1 MADDLSLFGLQP
13 DPEGFDVPGVP
24 APAFPM
30 PFEEYADDAV
40 SVAMGGPADEIL
52 PFAEG
57 VDQIFGEFEQREW
70 DSDDALEHDANL
82 AQFLER
88 GRRDRLAQ
96 RVIEWVDADRQ
107 SRADWEYREAKG
119 IESLGL
125 SKRDV
130 ETVKRQVPGTDWRS
144 TAVHPGLMKACIQF
158 WARAWTELWTPGG
171 PAKAVVMG
179 ATTAEREAQ
188 AERVAG
194 FLNYLYTQE
203 MPNAQAEL
211 SQALFRLPLSG
222 SIFRKAYFDPLIG
235 TIQVR
240 FLESQDFVKPYSA
253 SDLDTAPRYTHIV
266 KITRNDL
273 NRCAALGYYLADYLS
288 HVADEQAEHQL
299 LDTTIDRATGQSP
312 TQGRDENQ
320 AEEANRDILYETSV
334 TLDLEDYA
342 WDDPLG
348 EALNDPRTGARISI
362 GVPYLVTVHKE
373 SQAVLAIRR
382 DWRAGDAR
390 KRRRKHVVEYKFL
403 PGFGGYGFGLLHV
416 AGGLSDSQTGFLRY
430 LQDGCTLDTVGR
442 LSGWVDQQAVGMRG
456 LPPLKLGEFQTVA
469 GMGADF
475 SKAIMRPDFQ
485 WRTNNTRETLEYL
498 DALLDELVAATDA
511 MVGEEAK
518 NIPVGTMLARVEQ
531 KGKQFAAIFA
541 LLHGSLGR
549 ELRAVA
555 ELAADYLPERYPYA
569 VEGADRAVFAADFDE
584 RVDVIPVSDPNVVSA
599 TQRMAQAQVILEQA
613 AALFGAN
620 PSPETWATYLE
631 AYRHLLEI
639 MRIADLERFVP
650 QLPQPAPSGADPAV
664 AEEERKNAA
673 LIAEEERKDIK
684 AQNDMRRQ
692 DEAEQAR
699 VQREAQR
706 MQFDQARQAAGDQAQ
721 IAASEATDI
730 DAMARKIGELAMAR
744 NQQQAQALGGVP
756 APM

>member
-1 MADDLSLFGLQP
+1 MTEELALFGLQP
-13 DPEGFDVPGVP
+13 DPEGAPMP
-24 APAFPM
+24 ADQPM
-30 PFEEYADDAV
+30 PFDAFAAETQGV
-40 SVAMGGPADEIL
+40 DMGGPTDEML
-52 PFAEG
+52 PFAEEME
-57 VDQIFGEFEQREW
+57 QIFGEFDQPAW
-70 DSDDALEHDANL
+70 DSDDALDHDANL

-88 GRRDRLAQ
+88 GDRDRLAQ
-96 RVIEWVDADRQ
+96 RVIEWVDQDRQ

-125 SKRDV
+125 SRREV
-130 ETVKRQVPGTDWRS
+130 EAVKQQVPGTDWRS

-158 WARAWTELWTPGG
+158 WARSWTELWTPGG

-179 ATTAEREAQ
+179 ATTPEREAQ
-188 AERVAG
+188 SERVAG
-194 FLNYLYTQE
+194 FLNYLYTQD
-203 MPNAQAEL
+203 MPNAQAEM

-222 SIFRKAYFDPLIG
+222 SIFRKAFFDPLIG

-240 FLESQDFVKPYSA
+240 FLESQDFIKPYSA
-253 SDLDTAPRYTHIV
+253 NDLDTAPRYTHV
-266 KITRNDL
+266 VRQTRNDL
-273 NRCAALGYYLADYLS
+273 NRSVALGYYLADYLS
-288 HVADEQAEHQL
+288 HVADEQDEHQL

-312 TQGRDENQ
+312 MQGRDENQ
-320 AEEANRDILYETSV
+320 AEESNRDILYETSV
-334 TLDLEDYA
+334 TLDLGDYE

-348 EALNDPRTGARISI
+348 ESLDDPRSGERISI

-373 SQAVLAIRR
+373 SQSVLAIRR
-382 DWRAGDAR
+382 DWRESDGR
-390 KRRRKHVVEYKFL
+390 KRRRKNVVEYKFL
-403 PGFGGYGFGLLHV
+403 PGFGGYGFGLLHI

-442 LSGWVDQQAVGMRG
+442 LSGWVDQQAVGMRN
-456 LPPLKLGEFQTVA
+456 LPPLKLGEFQTVP

-511 MVGEEAK
+511 MVGDEAR

-541 LLHGSLGR
+541 LLHGSLSR
-549 ELRAVA
+549 ELKAIA

-569 VEGADRAVFAADFDE
+569 VEGADQAVFAADFDE

-599 TQRMAQAQVILEQA
+599 TQRMAQAQVILEQT
-613 AALFGAN
+613 AALYGAN
-620 PSPETWATYLE
+620 PSPETWASYLE
-631 AYRHLLEI
+631 AYKHLLEI
-639 MRIADLERFVP
+639 MRIADVDRFVP
-650 QLPQPAPSGADPAV
+650 QLPQPQPAGPDPAV
-664 AEEERKNAA
+664 AEEERKNAQ
-673 LIAEEERKDIK
+673 LIAEEERKDIQ
-684 AQNDMRRQ
+684 AQSDMRRQ
-692 DEAEQAR
+692 AEAEQAR
-699 VQREAQR
+699 IQREAER
-706 MQFDQARQAAGDQAQ
+706 MQFDQSRQIAGDQAQ
-721 IAASEATDI
+721 IAASEATDVN
-730 DAMARKIGELAMAR
+730 AMARKIGELAMAR